1 MGGKKATAQ
10 KKDDGAK
17 AAEAAA
23 RAQSALL
30 RACKNDELRHAET
43 AIRKGA
49 HAGAQDEHGNA
60 PLHVAAMYGA
70 LRVML
75 FLHSQGAEL
84 NVENKVWY
92 LTIMYG
98 VAWLAKFDVA
108 VAVYLACNNHG
119 HQSPGKRTPLET
131 ARKVGEEGAIQLL
144 EALAGGR
151 FEEAQSMVN
160 GQAASDDD
168 DNDDETQMRDVTTDE
183 VPLESKLTTAMHA
196 LDVSAPA

>member
-84 NVENKVWY
+84 NVENK
-92 LTIMYG
+92 
-98 VAWLAKFDVA
+98 
-108 VAVYLACNNHG
+108 
-119 HQSPGKRTPLET
+119 GKRTPLET